1 MAVYDRH
8 AYKNSEAVS
17 AYLCF
22 GNFLGI
28 VKTFCLWEVWGLSF
42 MSKNLRALTAIVLSQ
57 LLIEWMGFFLGIPLS
72 KILVLTVLSSLAEI
86 LMHLFLSKKSKV
98 TLGDKEIWHQ
108 YLLFVKKTLWFSI
121 LLVAIFLFYTIIK
134 SDSFMLY
141 FYWHIFVLF
150 HCLGYI
156 ICLNDIKMNRE
167 NWSLNLACFHTMKN
181 SHGIHHPMG
190 IFCDKD

>member
-22 GNFLGI
+22 GNFVGV
-28 VKTFCLWEVWGLSF
+28 VKTFCLREVRGLSF

-57 LLIEWMGFFLGIPLS
+57 LLIECMGFFLGIPLS
-72 KILVLTVLSSLAEI
+72 KILVLTVLSSIAEV
-86 LMHLFLSKKSKV
+86 LMHLVLGKKSKV
-98 TLGDKEIWHQ
+98 TLSDKEIWHQ
-108 YLLFVKKTLWFSI
+108 YFLFVKKIF
-121 LLVAIFLFYTIIK
+121 LLSNLFVGRGLFYTLTK

-150 HCLGYI
+150 HWLGYI
-156 ICLNDIKMNRE
+156 ICLNNIKMNR
-167 NWSLNLACFHTMKN
+167 KN
-181 SHGIHHPMG
+181 
-190 IFCDKD
+190 